1 MSERSE
7 QRLALLRI
15 HEGTLK
21 KGQNVAWIRRDGST
35 KTVKI
40 TELLVTEGLER
51 KSGESAGIGD
61 GTAEM
66 VAEMLR
72 DLGYQVSAI
81 ESFRVRHL
89 RTDYVE
95 AGTWGHAWE
104 ITAKLSAQVAELPLQ
119 GTSVESAVTDAT
131 WSGAL
136 PALPSECV
144 LFVDFPRADVAERAE
159 RILGDLF
166 AAYRSDPSRLP
177 AHVRERGA
185 ADGELRAIA
194 DYVAGMT
201 DRFAIE
207 EHARLAASRGPGD
220 DRGRP

>member
-1 MSERSE
+1 MRRWPERLVGFSPATE
-7 QRLALLRI
+7 KAAL
-15 HEGTLK
+15 ELK
-21 KGQNVAWIRRDGST
+21 AHLSREFYQHPRV
-35 KTVKI
+35 
-40 TELLVTEGLER
+40 LEA
-51 KSGESAGIGD
+51 SG
-61 GTAEM
+61 
-66 VAEMLR
+66 
-72 DLGYQVSAI
+72 
-81 ESFRVRHL
+81 
-89 RTDYVE
+89 
-95 AGTWGHAWE
+95 
-104 ITAKLSAQVAELPLQ
+104 
-119 GTSVESAVTDAT
+119 
-131 WSGAL
+131 
-136 PALPSECV
+136 
-144 LFVDFPRADVAERAE
+144 RAE